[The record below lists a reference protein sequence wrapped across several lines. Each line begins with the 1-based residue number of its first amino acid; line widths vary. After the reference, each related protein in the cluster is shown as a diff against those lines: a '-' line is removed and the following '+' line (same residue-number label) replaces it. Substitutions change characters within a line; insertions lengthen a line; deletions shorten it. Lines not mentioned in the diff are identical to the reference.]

1 MVLFS
6 MLTRFVKNGKGF
18 TLIEVMVVLA
28 IIGILVSI
36 LVLNF
41 NESRKQS
48 RDQVRKSDLQA
59 MQLAIETY
67 KAQNGNYPAEGCG
80 APPYPSAGGWVS
92 PGPVSAGWGSSCTQY
107 IDGLAPDFIPQL
119 ATDPNQENDD
129 NKGYLYTTNADRS
142 AYKLLV
148 HMTVESMLVTTY
160 ADEFA
165 RCPRACGSCVP
176 LQNNVY
182 GVYSEGAE
190 CW

>member
-1 MVLFS
+1 MFH
-6 MLTRFVKNGKGF
+6 TDFVSNRKGF

-28 IIGILVSI
+28 IIGILVAI
-36 LVLNF
+36 LVINF
-41 NESRKQS
+41 DESRKQS
-48 RDQVRKSDLQA
+48 RDAARKSDLLA

-67 KAQNGNYPAEGCG
+67 KAQNGNYPAEGCN
-80 APPYPSAGGWVS
+80 APTYPSGGGWVS
-92 PGPVSAGWGSSCTQY
+92 PGTMTAGWATSCTQY
-107 IDGLAPDFIPQL
+107 IVGLAPDYIPQL

-148 HMTVESMLVTTY
+148 HWTVESALVNSF

-165 RCPRACGSCVP
+165 RCPRACGACVP

>member
-1 MVLFS
+1 MFD
-6 MLTRFVKNGKGF
+6 TPFAPNRKGF
-18 TLIEVMVVLA
+18 TLIEVMVVLS
-28 IIGILVSI
+28 IIGILVAI

-41 NESRKQS
+41 DESRKQS
-48 RDQVRKSDLQA
+48 RDQARKSDLQA

-67 KAQNGNYPAEGCG
+67 KAQNGSYPAEGCG
-80 APPYPSAGGWVS
+80 APPYPAGGGWVS
-92 PGPVSAGWGSSCTQY
+92 PGPMSAGWATSCTQY
-107 IDGLAPDFIPQL
+107 IAGLAPDFIPQL

-148 HMTVESMLVTTY
+148 HWTVESSFVNSF

-165 RCPRACGSCVP
+165 RCPRSCGSCPTVP
-176 LQNNVY
+176 NNIY